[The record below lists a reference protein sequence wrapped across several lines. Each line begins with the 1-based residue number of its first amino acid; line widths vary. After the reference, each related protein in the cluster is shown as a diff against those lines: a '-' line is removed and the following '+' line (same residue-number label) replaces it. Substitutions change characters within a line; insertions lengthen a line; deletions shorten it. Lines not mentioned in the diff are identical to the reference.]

1 MNCKFKEMGFP
12 FRVMGL
18 HPLGIVLRCPHY
30 ERHRHMKDF
39 DRIARKI
46 TIALFL
52 SQSLSSAG
60 FIAAFTVNALVGVDL
75 TGQRAMAGVPGG
87 LYVAGQACGAMIWGF
102 SMERIGRRSS
112 IALGQIIGAIGSAIA
127 VTAVVVRSFSFFL
140 FGLVLVG
147 IARSAVDLGRFV
159 AAEVHLPAKR
169 GRAISNVVLG
179 STVGA
184 IFGPLLVGPMGQM
197 ATWAGYP
204 ELSGAYIAGAAVLV
218 VAAVLIFGGLR
229 PEPRDVGRELAR
241 IHPELIPQQAPRF
254 LSQIIRHP
262 GVIVAMVTMA
272 FAQMVMVIPMSITSV
287 HMKDHQHA
295 LTAVSLVISAHTLG
309 MYAFS
314 IISGRM
320 TDRWGRGR
328 VIILGSALLIISCL
342 MAAPAINLLPLTV
355 ALFLVGLGWNFA
367 YVAGST
373 LLADQLSPGERAKTQ
388 GFNDLLLNLSSGA
401 SQIGSGMVYAV
412 GGFGIM
418 ALTAAAMAVV
428 PLGLA
433 VWWQIR
439 GRLARSVH
447 A

>member
-1 MNCKFKEMGFP
+1 M
-12 FRVMGL
+12 
-18 HPLGIVLRCPHY
+18 
-30 ERHRHMKDF
+30 DF

-46 TIALFL
+46 TTVLFL

-60 FIAAFTVNALVGVDL
+60 FIAAFTVNALVGVEL
-75 TGQRAMAGVPGG
+75 SGQKAMAGVPGG
-87 LYVAGQACGAMIWGF
+87 LYVLGMALGAMVWGF
-102 SMERIGRRSS
+102 SMERIGRRRS
-112 IALGQIIGAIGSAIA
+112 IALGQLFGVIGSAIA
-127 VTAVVVRSFSFFL
+127 VAAVVERSFSFFL

-147 IARSAVDLGRFV
+147 MARSAVDLGRFV
-159 AAEVHLPAKR
+159 AAEVHLPEKR

-184 IFGPLLVGPMGQM
+184 IFGPLLVGPMGHL

-204 ELSGAYIAGAAVLV
+204 ELSGAYMAGAAVFSM
-218 VAAVLIFGGLR
+218 AAILIFGGLR
-229 PEPRDVGRELAR
+229 PEPRDIGRELAR
-241 IHPELIPQQAPRF
+241 IHPGSIPQQAPRS
-254 LSQIIRHP
+254 LPEIVRNP

-272 FAQMVMVIPMSITSV
+272 FAQMAMVVPMSITSV

-295 LTAVSLVISAHTLG
+295 LTAVSLVISAHTFG

-314 IISGRM
+314 LISGRM

-328 VIILGSALLIISCL
+328 AIILGSAVLILSCL
-342 MAAPAINLLPLTV
+342 MAAPSIHLLPLTV

-373 LLADQLSPGERAKTQ
+373 LLADQLSPKERAKTQ
-388 GFNDLLLNLSSGA
+388 GFNDLLLNLCSGA

-418 ALTAAAMAVV
+418 AVTAAAMAAV
-428 PLGLA
+428 PLGFA
-433 VWWQIR
+433 VWWQLR